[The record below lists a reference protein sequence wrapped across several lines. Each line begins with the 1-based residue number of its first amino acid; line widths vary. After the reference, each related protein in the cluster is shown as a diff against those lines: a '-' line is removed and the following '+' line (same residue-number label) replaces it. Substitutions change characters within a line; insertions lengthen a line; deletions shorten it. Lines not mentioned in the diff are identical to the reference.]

1 MSSATFERAR
11 RKDLR
16 GEGLLGAKQQMKIKE
31 SIRSRRL
38 PERRKE
44 AVGAGGGGFG
54 GVGGGGAGG
63 SSGAEMRLNRSN
75 RMTEVRPGTPMASPA
90 SRRGLG
96 ARRGRGLSRGGEA
109 GALFVLISKGLG
121 FGFFS
126 RRWKVGR
133 TR

>member
-44 AVGAGGGGFG
+44 AVGAGGGGVG
-54 GVGGGGAGG
+54 GGGGAGG